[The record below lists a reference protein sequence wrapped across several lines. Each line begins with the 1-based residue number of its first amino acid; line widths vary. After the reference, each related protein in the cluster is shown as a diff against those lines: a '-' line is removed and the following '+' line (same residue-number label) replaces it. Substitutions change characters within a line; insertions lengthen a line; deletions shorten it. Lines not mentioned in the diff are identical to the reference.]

1 MSTNLVVIGA
11 QWGDEGKGKIV
22 DLLTEKA
29 GAVVRYQGGH
39 NAGHTLVIDGKK
51 TVLHLIPAGIL
62 HEGVKSYIGNGVVLC
77 LRALFTEIAALEAA
91 GVPVMERLHISPA
104 CALILPSH
112 SALDQAR
119 EAARGANKIGT
130 TGRGIGPAYE
140 DKIARRG
147 LRLADLMH
155 PETFRERLRELMDFH
170 NFQLEHYYH
179 AAPVSYDD
187 VAAEWLAYAARV
199 RPLITDV
206 TLAAYRHR
214 EAGDHIIFEGAY
226 RHREAG
232 DHIIFE
238 GAQGAM
244 LDIDHGTYPFVTS
257 SSTAAGGAAT
267 GSGVGPR
274 HLDYILGIAKAYS
287 TRVGGGPFP
296 TELLDATG
304 KHLAEVGHE
313 YGATTGRARRCGWID
328 LPALRRAIYNSS
340 ISGLCLTKLD
350 VLDALP
356 QIQVCTHYD
365 MDGERLDVAP
375 VGADELARCQPVYET
390 LPGWQNDTVGITD
403 YSALP
408 EKARAYI
415 AYLENALGL
424 PIAIVSTGPD
434 RVHTIQRE
442 TLLG

>member
-214 EAGDHIIFEGAY
+214 EAGDHIIFEGA
-226 RHREAG
+226 
-232 DHIIFE
+232 
-238 GAQGAM
+238 QGAM

-434 RVHTIQRE
+434 RVHTIQRK

>member
-62 HEGVKSYIGNGVVLC
+62 HAGVKSYIGNGVVLC

-187 VAAEWLAYAARV
+187 VAAEWLAYADRV

-206 TLAAYRHR
+206 TLA
-214 EAGDHIIFEGAY
+214 AY

-365 MDGERLDVAP
+365 MDGEHLDIAP

-390 LPGWQNDTVGITD
+390 LPGWQSDTVGITD

>member
-62 HEGVKSYIGNGVVLC
+62 HAGVKSYIGNGVVLC

-179 AAPVSYDD
+179 AAPVDYDD
-187 VAAEWLAYAARV
+187 VAAEWLAYADRV

-206 TLAAYRHR
+206 TLA
-214 EAGDHIIFEGAY
+214 AY

-356 QIQVCTHYD
+356 QIQVCTAYH
-365 MDGERLDVAP
+365 MDGEHLDIAP
-375 VGADELARCQPVYET
+375 VGADELARCQPVYQT
-390 LPGWQNDTVGITD
+390 LPGWQSDTVGITA
-403 YSALP
+403 YEQLP

>member
-62 HEGVKSYIGNGVVLC
+62 HAGVKSYIGNGVVLC

-214 EAGDHIIFEGAY
+214 EAGDHIIFEGA
-226 RHREAG
+226 
-232 DHIIFE
+232 
-238 GAQGAM
+238 QGAM

-365 MDGERLDVAP
+365 MDGQRLDVAP
-375 VGADELARCQPVYET
+375 VGADELARCQPVYQT
-390 LPGWQNDTVGITD
+390 LPGWQSDTVGITD
-403 YSALP
+403 YNALP

-415 AYLENALGL
+415 AYLEQALAL

-442 TLLG
+442 TLLV

>member
-62 HEGVKSYIGNGVVLC
+62 HAGVKSYIGNGVVLC

-187 VAAEWLAYAARV
+187 VAAEWLAYAARI

-206 TLAAYRHR
+206 TLA
-214 EAGDHIIFEGAY
+214 AY

-390 LPGWQNDTVGITD
+390 LPGWQSDTVGITD

-434 RVHTIQRE
+434 RVHTIQRK

>member
-62 HEGVKSYIGNGVVLC
+62 HAGVKSYIGNGVVLC

-104 CALILPSH
+104 CALILPTH

-179 AAPVSYDD
+179 AAPVKYDE
-187 VAAEWLAYAARV
+187 VAAEWLAYADRV

-206 TLAAYRHR
+206 TLA
-214 EAGDHIIFEGAY
+214 AY

-356 QIQVCTHYD
+356 EIQVCTAYH
-365 MDGERLDVAP
+365 MDGERLDIAP

-390 LPGWQNDTVGITD
+390 LPGWQSDTVGITD

>member
-62 HEGVKSYIGNGVVLC
+62 HAGVKSYIGNGVVLC

-170 NFQLEHYYH
+170 NFQLEHYYQ

-187 VAAEWLAYAARV
+187 VAAEWLAYADRV

-214 EAGDHIIFEGAY
+214 EAGE
-226 RHREAG
+226 
-232 DHIIFE
+232 HIIFE

-390 LPGWQNDTVGITD
+390 LPGWQSDTVGITD

>member
-62 HEGVKSYIGNGVVLC
+62 HAGVKSYIGNGVVLC

-187 VAAEWLAYAARV
+187 VAAEWLAYAARI

-206 TLAAYRHR
+206 TLA
-214 EAGDHIIFEGAY
+214 AY

-350 VLDALP
+350 VLDVLP

-390 LPGWQNDTVGITD
+390 LPGWQSDTVGITD

>member
-62 HEGVKSYIGNGVVLC
+62 HAGVKSYIGNGVVLC

-104 CALILPSH
+104 CALILPSHSALDQAREAARSH

-214 EAGDHIIFEGAY
+214 EAGDHIIFEGA
-226 RHREAG
+226 
-232 DHIIFE
+232 
-238 GAQGAM
+238 QGAM

-267 GSGVGPR
+267 GSAGVGPR

-390 LPGWQNDTVGITD
+390 LPGWQSDTVGITD

>member
-1 MSTNLVVIGA
+1 
-11 QWGDEGKGKIV
+11 
-22 DLLTEKA
+22 
-29 GAVVRYQGGH
+29 
-39 NAGHTLVIDGKK
+39 
-51 TVLHLIPAGIL
+51 
-62 HEGVKSYIGNGVVLC
+62 
-77 LRALFTEIAALEAA
+77 
-91 GVPVMERLHISPA
+91 
-104 CALILPSH
+104 
-112 SALDQAR
+112 
-119 EAARGANKIGT
+119 
-130 TGRGIGPAYE
+130 
-140 DKIARRG
+140 
-147 LRLADLMH
+147 MH

-170 NFQLEHYYH
+170 NFQLEHYYQ

-187 VAAEWLAYAARV
+187 VAAEWLAYADRV

-214 EAGDHIIFEGAY
+214 EAGE
-226 RHREAG
+226 
-232 DHIIFE
+232 HIIFE

-390 LPGWQNDTVGITD
+390 LPGWQSDTVGITD

>member
-62 HEGVKSYIGNGVVLC
+62 HAGVKSYIGNGVVLC

-187 VAAEWLAYAARV
+187 VASEWLAYAARV

-206 TLAAYRHR
+206 TLA
-214 EAGDHIIFEGAY
+214 AY

-274 HLDYILGIAKAYS
+274 HLDYILGIVKAYS

-390 LPGWQNDTVGITD
+390 LPGWQSDTVGITD

>member
-62 HEGVKSYIGNGVVLC
+62 HAGVKSYIGNGVVLC

-155 PETFRERLRELMDFH
+155 PETFRERLRELMAFH

-187 VAAEWLAYAARV
+187 VASEWLAYAARV

-206 TLAAYRHR
+206 TLA
-214 EAGDHIIFEGAY
+214 AY

-267 GSGVGPR
+267 GSGIGPR
-274 HLDYILGIAKAYS
+274 ALDYILGIAKAYS

-390 LPGWQNDTVGITD
+390 LPGWQSDTVGITA
-403 YSALP
+403 YEQLP

>member
-62 HEGVKSYIGNGVVLC
+62 HAGVKSYIGNGVVLC

-91 GVPVMERLHISPA
+91 GVPVRERLHISPA

-206 TLAAYRHR
+206 TLA
-214 EAGDHIIFEGAY
+214 AY

-390 LPGWQNDTVGITD
+390 LPGWQSDTVGITD

>member
-187 VAAEWLAYAARV
+187 VASEWLAYAARV

-206 TLAAYRHR
+206 TLA
-214 EAGDHIIFEGAY
+214 AY

-390 LPGWQNDTVGITD
+390 LPGWQSDTVGITD

>member
-62 HEGVKSYIGNGVVLC
+62 HAGVKSYIGNGVVLC

-187 VAAEWLAYAARV
+187 VASEWLAYAARV

-206 TLAAYRHR
+206 TLA
-214 EAGDHIIFEGAY
+214 AY

-365 MDGERLDVAP
+365 MNGERLDVAP
-375 VGADELARCQPVYET
+375 VGADELARCTPVYDT
-390 LPGWQNDTVGITD
+390 LPGWQSDTVGITD

>member
-62 HEGVKSYIGNGVVLC
+62 HAGVKSYIGNGVVLC

-187 VAAEWLAYAARV
+187 VAAEWLAYATRV

-206 TLAAYRHR
+206 TLA
-214 EAGDHIIFEGAY
+214 AY

-356 QIQVCTHYD
+356 QIQVCTAYH
-365 MDGERLDVAP
+365 MDGEHLDIAP

-390 LPGWQNDTVGITD
+390 LPGWQSDTVGITD

>member
-187 VAAEWLAYAARV
+187 VAAEWLAYADRV

-206 TLAAYRHR
+206 TLA
-214 EAGDHIIFEGAY
+214 AY

-390 LPGWQNDTVGITD
+390 LPGWQSDTVGITD

>member
-62 HEGVKSYIGNGVVLC
+62 HAGVKSYIGNGVVLC
-77 LRALFTEIAALEAA
+77 LRALFEEIAALEAA
-91 GVPVMERLHISPA
+91 GAPVMERLHISPA

-187 VAAEWLAYAARV
+187 VASEWLAYAARV

-206 TLAAYRHR
+206 TLA
-214 EAGDHIIFEGAY
+214 AY

-365 MDGERLDVAP
+365 MDGEHLDVAP
-375 VGADELARCQPVYET
+375 VGADELARCQPAYQT
-390 LPGWQNDTVGITD
+390 LPGWQSDTVGITD

>member
-39 NAGHTLVIDGKK
+39 NAGHTLVIDSKK

-214 EAGDHIIFEGAY
+214 EAGDHIIFEGA
-226 RHREAG
+226 
-232 DHIIFE
+232 
-238 GAQGAM
+238 QGAM

-390 LPGWQNDTVGITD
+390 LPGWQSDTVGITD

>member
-62 HEGVKSYIGNGVVLC
+62 HAGVKSYIGNGVVLC
-77 LRALFTEIAALEAA
+77 LRALFEEIAALEAA
-91 GVPVMERLHISPA
+91 GAPVMERLHISPA

-214 EAGDHIIFEGAY
+214 EAGDHIIFEGA
-226 RHREAG
+226 
-232 DHIIFE
+232 
-238 GAQGAM
+238 QGAM

-274 HLDYILGIAKAYS
+274 HLDYILGIAKAYT

-296 TELLDATG
+296 TELTDATG
-304 KHLAEVGHE
+304 KHLAETGHE

-356 QIQVCTHYD
+356 EIKVCTAYQ
-365 MDGERLDVAP
+365 MDGERLDIAP

-390 LPGWQNDTVGITD
+390 LPGWQSDTVGITD

-442 TLLG
+442 TLLA

>member
-62 HEGVKSYIGNGVVLC
+62 HAGVKSYIGNGVVLC

-214 EAGDHIIFEGAY
+214 EAGDHIIFEGA
-226 RHREAG
+226 
-232 DHIIFE
+232 
-238 GAQGAM
+238 QGAM

-304 KHLAEVGHE
+304 RHLAEVGHE

-390 LPGWQNDTVGITD
+390 LPGWQSDTVGITA
-403 YSALP
+403 YEQLP

>member
-62 HEGVKSYIGNGVVLC
+62 HAGVKSYIGNGVVLC

-179 AAPVSYDD
+179 AAPISYDD
-187 VAAEWLAYAARV
+187 VAAEWLAYAARI

-214 EAGDHIIFEGAY
+214 EAGE
-226 RHREAG
+226 
-232 DHIIFE
+232 HIIFE

-375 VGADELARCQPVYET
+375 VGADELARCQPVYQT
-390 LPGWQNDTVGITD
+390 LPGWQSDTVGITD

>member
-62 HEGVKSYIGNGVVLC
+62 HAGVKSYIGNGVVLC

-206 TLAAYRHR
+206 TLA
-214 EAGDHIIFEGAY
+214 AY

-375 VGADELARCQPVYET
+375 VGADELARCQPVYQT
-390 LPGWQNDTVGITD
+390 LPGWQSDTVGITA
-403 YSALP
+403 YEQLP

-424 PIAIVSTGPD
+424 PIVIVSTGPD

>member
-62 HEGVKSYIGNGVVLC
+62 HAGVKSYIGNGVVLC

-187 VAAEWLAYAARV
+187 VASEWLAYAARV

-206 TLAAYRHR
+206 TLA
-214 EAGDHIIFEGAY
+214 AY

-350 VLDALP
+350 VLDTLP

-390 LPGWQNDTVGITD
+390 LPGWQSDTVGITD

-415 AYLENALGL
+415 AHLENALGL

>member
-62 HEGVKSYIGNGVVLC
+62 HEGVQSYIGNGVVLC
-77 LRALFTEIAALEAA
+77 LR
-91 GVPVMERLHISPA
+91 
-104 CALILPSH
+104 ALILPSH

-206 TLAAYRHR
+206 TLA
-214 EAGDHIIFEGAY
+214 AY

-390 LPGWQNDTVGITD
+390 LPGWQSDTVGITD

>member
-62 HEGVKSYIGNGVVLC
+62 HAGVKSYIGNGVVLC

-214 EAGDHIIFEGAY
+214 EAGDHIIFEGA
-226 RHREAG
+226 
-232 DHIIFE
+232 
-238 GAQGAM
+238 QGAM

-304 KHLAEVGHE
+304 KHLAKVGHE

-390 LPGWQNDTVGITD
+390 LPGWQSDTVGITA
-403 YSALP
+403 YEQLP

>member
-62 HEGVKSYIGNGVVLC
+62 HAGVESYIGNGVVLC

-179 AAPVSYDD
+179 AAPVNYDE
-187 VAAEWLAYAARV
+187 VAAEWLAYADRV

-206 TLAAYRHR
+206 TLA
-214 EAGDHIIFEGAY
+214 AY

-356 QIQVCTHYD
+356 EIQVCTAYH
-365 MDGERLDVAP
+365 MDGERLDIAP

-390 LPGWQNDTVGITD
+390 LPGWQSDTVGITA
-403 YSALP
+403 YEQLP

>member
-62 HEGVKSYIGNGVVLC
+62 HAGVKSYIGNGVVLC

-187 VAAEWLAYAARV
+187 VAAEWLAYATRV

-206 TLAAYRHR
+206 TLA
-214 EAGDHIIFEGAY
+214 AY

-304 KHLAEVGHE
+304 KHLAKVGHE

-365 MDGERLDVAP
+365 MDGEHLDIAP

-390 LPGWQNDTVGITD
+390 LPGWQSDTVGITD

>member
-62 HEGVKSYIGNGVVLC
+62 HAGVKSYIGNGVVLC

-206 TLAAYRHR
+206 TLA
-214 EAGDHIIFEGAY
+214 AY

-390 LPGWQNDTVGITD
+390 LPGWQSDTVGITA
-403 YSALP
+403 YEQLP

>member
-199 RPLITDV
+199 RPPITDV
-206 TLAAYRHR
+206 TLA
-214 EAGDHIIFEGAY
+214 AY

-390 LPGWQNDTVGITD
+390 LPGWQSDTVGITD

>member
-62 HEGVKSYIGNGVVLC
+62 HAGVKSYIGNGVVLC

-147 LRLADLMH
+147 LRLADLMR

-206 TLAAYRHR
+206 TLA
-214 EAGDHIIFEGAY
+214 AY

-356 QIQVCTHYD
+356 QIQVCTAYH

-375 VGADELARCQPVYET
+375 VGADELARCQPVYQT
-390 LPGWQNDTVGITD
+390 LPGWQSDTVGITD
-403 YSALP
+403 YNALP

-415 AYLENALGL
+415 AYLEQALGL

>member
-62 HEGVKSYIGNGVVLC
+62 HAGVKSYIGNGVVLC

-187 VAAEWLAYAARV
+187 VAAEWLAYADRV

-206 TLAAYRHR
+206 TLA
-214 EAGDHIIFEGAY
+214 AY

-375 VGADELARCQPVYET
+375 VGADELARCQPVYQT
-390 LPGWQNDTVGITD
+390 LPGWQSDTVGITD

>member
-62 HEGVKSYIGNGVVLC
+62 HAGVKSYIGNGVVLC

-206 TLAAYRHR
+206 TLA
-214 EAGDHIIFEGAY
+214 AY

-390 LPGWQNDTVGITD
+390 LPGWQSDTVGITA
-403 YSALP
+403 YEQLP

-434 RVHTIQRE
+434 RVHTIQRK

>member
-62 HEGVKSYIGNGVVLC
+62 HAGVKSYIGNGVVLC

-147 LRLADLMH
+147 MH

-187 VAAEWLAYAARV
+187 VASEWLAYAARV

-206 TLAAYRHR
+206 TLA
-214 EAGDHIIFEGAY
+214 AY

-390 LPGWQNDTVGITD
+390 LPGWQSDTVGITA
-403 YSALP
+403 YEQLP

>member
-187 VAAEWLAYAARV
+187 VASEWLAYAARV

-206 TLAAYRHR
+206 TLA
-214 EAGDHIIFEGAY
+214 AY

-375 VGADELARCQPVYET
+375 VGADELARCHPVYQA
-390 LPGWQNDTVGITD
+390 LPGWQSDTVGITA
-403 YSALP
+403 YEQLP

>member
-214 EAGDHIIFEGAY
+214 EAGDHIIFEGA
-226 RHREAG
+226 
-232 DHIIFE
+232 
-238 GAQGAM
+238 QGAM

-356 QIQVCTHYD
+356 QIQVCTAYH
-365 MDGERLDVAP
+365 MDGEHLDIAP

-390 LPGWQNDTVGITD
+390 LPGWQSDTVGITD

>member
-187 VAAEWLAYAARV
+187 VASEWLAYAARV

-206 TLAAYRHR
+206 TLA
-214 EAGDHIIFEGAY
+214 AY

-390 LPGWQNDTVGITD
+390 LPGWQIDTVGITD

>member
-62 HEGVKSYIGNGVVLC
+62 HAGVKSYIGNGVVLC

-187 VAAEWLAYAARV
+187 VASEWLAYAARV

-206 TLAAYRHR
+206 TLA
-214 EAGDHIIFEGAY
+214 AY

-356 QIQVCTHYD
+356 QIQVCTAYH

-375 VGADELARCQPVYET
+375 VGADELARCQPVYQT
-390 LPGWQNDTVGITD
+390 LPGWQSDTVGITA
-403 YSALP
+403 YEQLP

>member
-214 EAGDHIIFEGAY
+214 EAGDHIIFEGA
-226 RHREAG
+226 
-232 DHIIFE
+232 
-238 GAQGAM
+238 QGAM

-356 QIQVCTHYD
+356 QIQVCTAYH

-390 LPGWQNDTVGITD
+390 LPGWQSDTVGITD

>member
-62 HEGVKSYIGNGVVLC
+62 HAGVQSYIGNGVVLC

-187 VAAEWLAYAARV
+187 VAAEWLAYADRV

-206 TLAAYRHR
+206 TLA
-214 EAGDHIIFEGAY
+214 AY

-304 KHLAEVGHE
+304 KHLAKVGHE

-365 MDGERLDVAP
+365 MDGEHLDIAP

-390 LPGWQNDTVGITD
+390 LPGWQSDTVGITD